1 MKRNYSFLVYHI
13 HVLNTFLTKLNTLV
27 VCTDLTTFVCTQ
39 NLVKDSTIQT
49 SCLVNKGKVYS
60 VFIKNTSLL
69 TSARGDGSFNCN
81 PITENLHY
89 ISMTHNASTLETF
102 LSLQSISIP
111 LRKADSGDDNTAQF
125 QLDCSAIQSGGQQG
139 RMDCIQQ
146 PGGSSDIRTVGTITH
161 KINVKATD
169 DSYQMTQ
176 QRMKEAEE
184 ERKGVR

>member
-1 MKRNYSFLVYHI
+1 MFLSKTQPA
-13 HVLNTFLTKLNTLV
+13 LNLDTSICNPLIIVPRIYIYNV
-27 VCTDLTTFVCTQ
+27 
-39 NLVKDSTIQT
+39 SMTI
-49 SCLVNKGKVYS
+49 
-60 VFIKNTSLL
+60 
-69 TSARGDGSFNCN
+69 TSAW
-81 PITENLHY
+81 
-89 ISMTHNASTLETF
+89 ETF

-125 QLDCSAIQSGGQQG
+125 QLDCSAIQSGGRQG
-139 RMDCIQQ
+139 VMDCIQQ

-184 ERKGVR
+184 ERKGIRYGRSKVK

>member
-1 MKRNYSFLVYHI
+1 M
-13 HVLNTFLTKLNTLV
+13 
-27 VCTDLTTFVCTQ
+27 
-39 NLVKDSTIQT
+39 
-49 SCLVNKGKVYS
+49 
-60 VFIKNTSLL
+60 
-69 TSARGDGSFNCN
+69 TSARAESGSFNVTSN
-81 PITENLHY
+81 YIKFTLHL
-89 ISMTHNASTLETF
+89 SMTIHCTSTLKMFF

-111 LRKADSGDDNTAQF
+111 LRKTDSGDDNAAQF
-125 QLDCSAIQSGGQQG
+125 QLDCSAIQSGGRQG
-139 RMDCIQQ
+139 GMDCIQQ

>member
-1 MKRNYSFLVYHI
+1 MYL
-13 HVLNTFLTKLNTLV
+13 
-27 VCTDLTTFVCTQ
+27 Q
-39 NLVKDSTIQT
+39 NLHTAMTI
-49 SCLVNKGKVYS
+49 
-60 VFIKNTSLL
+60 
-69 TSARGDGSFNCN
+69 
-81 PITENLHY
+81 
-89 ISMTHNASTLETF
+89 ASTLETF

-139 RMDCIQQ
+139 QMDCIQQ
-146 PGGSSDIRTVGTITH
+146 PGGSSSIRTVGTITH

-184 ERKGVR
+184 ERKGVRYTCSNSKVVIVTVRPLEPGHMEKN